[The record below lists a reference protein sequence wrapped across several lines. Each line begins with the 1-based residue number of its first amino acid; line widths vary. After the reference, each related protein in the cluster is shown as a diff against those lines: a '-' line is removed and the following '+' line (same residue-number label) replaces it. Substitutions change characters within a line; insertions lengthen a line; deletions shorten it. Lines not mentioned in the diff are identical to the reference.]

1 VKEGDLVK
9 VKRNNTL
16 AIVVDVYPDL
26 CIEDPWVR
34 VYQLQEH
41 SSYGKKICDGTYQ
54 WIKMRGLIKTHPNV
68 N

>member
-9 VKRNNTL
+9 VNRNNSL

-34 VYQLQEH
+34 IYQLDLD
-41 SSYGKKICDGTYQ
+41 SSYGKGVGEGTYQ
-54 WIKMRGLIKTHPNV
+54 WIKMRGLTKTRPPV
-68 N
+68 A